1 MMKQT
6 AREVQT
12 HETTKRVHCS
22 EIWGGIRNFDNDVAT
37 RPVTTSLFSSS
48 SSGRKGGDIYY
59 FSVCDNDAIARIAL
73 ADVSGHGDAVT
84 SMSQWIYDGLAARMN
99 ITDTN
104 SILADLNRLAN
115 EFGRKAFTTAV
126 LLSFRKDNSTLYF
139 SYAGHPP
146 VWIRRKTDGVWRPLV
161 EEPQTEASN
170 LPLGMF
176 AESAYDQKQLPLS
189 SGDRLFVHTDGI
201 TDAFD
206 TNGDQFG
213 EDRLRSVLTEAG
225 DKSLFELK
233 HRVLA
238 AIRLHTGG
246 TLGHDDVTLMAV
258 EVN

>member
-1 MMKQT
+1 MIEQT
-6 AREVQT
+6 TNEVPT
-12 HETTKRVHCS
+12 AETTKRVHCS

-48 SSGRKGGDIYY
+48 SRGSKGGDIYY

-73 ADVSGHGDAVT
+73 ADVLGHGDAVT
-84 SMSQWIYDGLAARMN
+84 SMSQWIYDGLAARMDN
-99 ITDTN
+99 TDTN
-104 SILADLNRLAN
+104 GILSDLNRLAN

-146 VWIRRKTDGVWRPLV
+146 VWIRRKSDEVWRPLV

-176 AESAYDQKQLPLS
+176 AESDYDQKQLPLS
-189 SGDRLFVHTDGI
+189 SGDRLFVHTDGV

-206 TNGDQFG
+206 ASGEQFG
-213 EDRLRSVLTEAG
+213 EDRLRSVLTAAG